1 MSETPEAHLKKMGEP
16 YVKLIGEDGGT
27 LLVLV
32 RGGRLHDMTVPGGQA
47 GASFWT
53 NPAALDAGGWNTG
66 GDRTWVSP
74 EIEYFTDG
82 SGNYGIPPQLD
93 PGRWTLD
100 SSTGREAS
108 LRMSC
113 ELRHRAS
120 AAQLRLNLEKRFAT
134 LPNPLLMN
142 KSSAARDRTGV
153 RYVGYEVRTALELE
167 PDGVAPD
174 DGSAAAPSGY
184 CSLWSIM
191 QVPAGGIA
199 LVPTRGRVPPLT
211 MFAQREP
218 TDIEVTAGG
227 VRIPCGG
234 SYSYKLSFDA
244 VASTGRYGY
253 FRRLGA
259 SESSLV
265 VRQFNVYPAGVY
277 PDYPPDRPD
286 YLGSC
291 MQIYNDGGHLGG
303 FAELEYQSPALPID
317 KPSRATDESQV
328 FHFTGPT
335 EKITEIAAL
344 LLGMDDALTAG
355 L

>member
-1 MSETPEAHLKKMGEP
+1 MSEKLEAQLRLAGEP
-16 YVKLIGEDGGT
+16 YVKLTAEDGGT

-32 RGGRLHDMTVPGGQA
+32 RGGRVHDMTVPDGQS

-74 EIEYFTDG
+74 EIEYFTDSAG
-82 SGNYGIPPQLD
+82 SYAIPPQLD
-93 PGRWTLD
+93 PGHWTLI
-100 SSTGREAS
+100 STSESEA
-108 LRMSC
+108 LVRMAC
-113 ELRHRAS
+113 ELPHRSSDAS
-120 AAQLRLNLEKRFAT
+120 IRLNLEKRFAA
-134 LPNPLLMN
+134 LPNPLRMN
-142 KSSAARDRTGV
+142 ASLAGRDWAGL
-153 RYVGYEVRTALELE
+153 RYVGYEVRTTLELE
-167 PDGVAPD
+167 PVALD
-174 DGSAAAPSGY
+174 VGAAGIPSGF

-191 QVPAGGIA
+191 QVPAGGVA
-199 LVPTRGRVPPLT
+199 LVPTRGRVLPLT

-218 TDIEVTAGG
+218 ADIEATSRG

-253 FRRLGA
+253 IRGLDA
-259 SESSLV
+259 SDSSLV
-265 VRQFNVYPAGVY
+265 VRQFSVNPAGVY
-277 PDYPPDRPD
+277 PDYPPGKPD

-303 FAELEYQSPALPID
+303 FAELEYQSPALAIG
-317 KPSRATDESQV
+317 KPGRATDDSQV

-335 EKITEIAAL
+335 AKIREIAAL
-344 LLGMDDALTAG
+344 LLGMDDFSPDG

>member
-1 MSETPEAHLKKMGEP
+1 MSQTMEAHLKQKGEP
-16 YVKLIGEDGGT
+16 YVKLTDENGGT

-32 RGGRLHDMTVPGGQA
+32 RGGRLLDMTVPGGHE

-53 NPAALDAGGWNTG
+53 NPAALDADGWNTG

-74 EIEYFTDG
+74 EIEYFTDS
-82 SGNYGIPPQLD
+82 SGNYAIPPQLD
-93 PGRWTLD
+93 PGHWMLIE
-100 SSTGREAS
+100 SSRREAL
-108 LRMSC
+108 LRMTC
-113 ELRHRAS
+113 ELSHRAS
-120 AAQLRLNLEKRFAT
+120 AAQIRLDLEKRFAA

-142 KSSAARDRTGV
+142 ASLAARDWTGV
-153 RYVGYEVRTALELE
+153 RYIGYAVLTALQL
-167 PDGVAPD
+167 APALPV
-174 DGSAAAPSGY
+174 GSATASPSGY

-199 LVPTRGRVPPLT
+199 LVPTRGGALPMT

-218 TDIEVTAGG
+218 ADIAATACG
-227 VRIPCGG
+227 VRILCGG

-253 FRRLGA
+253 IRELGA

-265 VRQFNVYPAGVY
+265 VRQFSVNPAGVY

-291 MQIYNDGGHLGG
+291 MQIYNDGGSLGG
-303 FAELEYQSPALPID
+303 FAELEYQSPALAID
-317 KPSRATDESQV
+317 KPGRATDESQV
-328 FHFTGPT
+328 FHFTGPA
-335 EKITEIAAL
+335 EKMREIAAL
-344 LLGMDDALTAG
+344 LLGMDDASPAG

>member
-1 MSETPEAHLKKMGEP
+1 MTETREAHLKQLGEP
-16 YVKLIGEDGGT
+16 YVKLTGEEGGT

-32 RGGRLHDMTVPGGQA
+32 RGGRVHDMSVTGGQA

-53 NPAALDAGGWNTG
+53 NPAALEAGGWNTG

-74 EIEYFTDG
+74 EIEYFTDSAG
-82 SGNYGIPPQLD
+82 SYAIPPQLD
-93 PGRWTLD
+93 PGRWTLV
-100 SSTGREAS
+100 SSTGSEA
-108 LRMSC
+108 LVRMTC
-113 ELRHRAS
+113 ELPYRAS
-120 AAQLRLNLEKRFAT
+120 AARIRLDLEKRFAA
-134 LPNPLLMN
+134 LPNPLRLN
-142 KSSAARDRTGV
+142 ASLAARDWTSV
-153 RYVGYEVRTALELE
+153 RYVGYDVQTELELT
-167 PDGVAPD
+167 PVAQE
-174 DGSAAAPSGY
+174 GSDARANSGY

-191 QVPAGGIA
+191 QVPAGGVA
-199 LVPTRGRVPPLT
+199 LVPTRGPVAPMT

-218 TDIEVTAGG
+218 DDIATTAGG

-234 SYSYKLSFDA
+234 SYSFKLSFDA

-253 FRRLGA
+253 LRRLGA

-265 VRQFNVYPAGVY
+265 VRQFRVNPAGLY

-291 MQIYNDGGHLGG
+291 MQVYNDGGHLGG

-317 KPSRATDESQV
+317 RPGRTNDASQV

-335 EKITEIAAL
+335 KKIREIAEL
-344 LLGMDDALTAG
+344 LLGMDDVSPDLS
-355 L
+355 

>member
-1 MSETPEAHLKKMGEP
+1 MSETLEAHLKRLGEP

-27 LLVLV
+27 LLMLL

-47 GASFWT
+47 GTSFWT
-53 NPAALDAGGWNTG
+53 NQAALETGGWNTG

-82 SGNYGIPPQLD
+82 FGNYGIPPQLD

-108 LRMSC
+108 LRTTC

-120 AAQLRLNLEKRFAT
+120 DAQIRLNLEKRFAT
-134 LPNPLLMN
+134 LRNPLLMN
-142 KSSAARDRTGV
+142 TSLPARDWTGV

-167 PDGVAPD
+167 PVAPNN
-174 DGSAAAPSGY
+174 GAAAAPSGY

-191 QVPAGGIA
+191 QVPAGGVA

-253 FRRLGA
+253 IRRLGA
-259 SESSLV
+259 AESSLV
-265 VRQFNVYPAGVY
+265 VRQFSVNPAGVY

-317 KPSRATDESQV
+317 MPGRGTDESQV

-335 EKITEIAAL
+335 DKIREIAAL
-344 LLGMDDALTAG
+344 LLGMDDVSTSG